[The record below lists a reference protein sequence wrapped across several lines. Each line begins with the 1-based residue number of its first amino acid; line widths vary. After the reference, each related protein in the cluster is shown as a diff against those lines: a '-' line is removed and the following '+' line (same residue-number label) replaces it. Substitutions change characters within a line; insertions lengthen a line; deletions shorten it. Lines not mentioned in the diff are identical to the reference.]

1 MLGGMDVKIEIAND
15 SIKQQDYILPKE
27 NRRRVDMKETPKEIE
42 TLDRRGLREEEQKQE
57 TREDVIKAIEKAN
70 EQIRLY
76 DKRLEFSIHDKTNKI
91 MIKVVNSKDD
101 SVISEIPSEKVLNM
115 VANIWEMSGVLVDE
129 RR

>member
-101 SVISEIPSEKVLNM
+101 SVIREIPSEKVLNM

>member
-1 MLGGMDVKIEIAND
+1 MDVKIEIAND

-101 SVISEIPSEKVLNM
+101 SVIREIPSEKVLNM